1 MRHLIFIESVKGFLD
16 RPGVVAENPVFIV
29 VGGKKRKGGKSDA

>member
-1 MRHLIFIESVKGFLD
+1 MRHLIFIESGRGYFD
-16 RPGVVAENPVFIV
+16 RPGEGAENPVFIV

>member
-1 MRHLIFIESVKGFLD
+1 MSDLIFVESGKGYFD
-16 RPGVVAENPVFIV
+16 DPVVVAENPVFTV